1 MKKQLTYAD
10 KRNSPVAVICGET
23 EFKENKITLKKLKKE
38 KSEDNQIT
46 ISKEKLIDEIK
57 KII

>member
-1 MKKQLTYAD
+1 LKKQLTYAD

-38 KSEDNQIT
+38 KNGDNQIT
-46 ISKEKLIDEIK
+46 ISKDNLINEIK
-57 KII
+57 KFI